1 MSTQEF
7 WAGDGGNAYTL
18 RNDGDWRPRAAFWRD
33 TIPADV
39 ETVFECGTNLGM
51 NLRAI
56 RACRAIKVKGVEIN
70 QTAADA
76 AVARGLPVI
85 QGDLLRMQAAPMWDL
100 TFTCGV
106 LIHMAPDQVLDA
118 MEQVAAL
125 SRRYVMCVEYESES
139 GDEEMIRY
147 RDSDDLLWRRA
158 YGKMYEAMG
167 LRLIRSGDAGC
178 GFDRCKFWLFDKRA
192 A

>member
-56 RACRAIKVKGVEIN
+56 RACRAIKVQGVEIN
-70 QTAADA
+70 QTAVDSAQ
-76 AVARGLPVI
+76 ARGLPVV
-85 QGDLLRMQAAPMWDL
+85 QGDLLRMQAVPMWDL

-125 SRRYVMCVEYESES
+125 SKRYVMCVEYESES

-147 RDSDDLLWRRA
+147 RGEDGLLWRRD
-158 YGKMYEAMG
+158 YGRLYEKMG
-167 LRLIRSGDAGC
+167 LRLERKADAGM
-178 GFDRCKFWLFDKRA
+178 GFDRCTAWLFSKA
-192 A
+192 